1 MSEWYWDCIR
11 ILHTSAGVTMRMAS
25 VRPERRPAVKVTVG
39 EGVDAVNPVYESYH
53 LPRISRYLNLRM

>member
-1 MSEWYWDCIR
+1 
-11 ILHTSAGVTMRMAS
+11 MRMAS

-53 LPRISRYLNLRM
+53 PPRISRYLNLRM

>member
-1 MSEWYWDCIR
+1 
-11 ILHTSAGVTMRMAS
+11 MRMAS

-53 LPRISRYLNLRM
+53 PPRISRYHSKLTNLIAIFGTIPV